1 MDFPQSS
8 GPAGTCERCGHE
20 ADQHHVGVVC
30 VERGPVAAS
39 LPWALRSVQL
49 SGGVLERRRVA
60 RRLGL
65 AAIALE

>member
-1 MDFPQSS
+1 MHSPQPD
-8 GPAGTCERCGHE
+8 GPAGTCERCGRE
-20 ADQHHVGVVC
+20 ADEHHVGVVC
-30 VERGPVAAS
+30 IERGPVAAS

-49 SGGVLERRRVA
+49 SGGATDGDCAA